1 MFTQEKSTIYTYT
14 TGDGYYFPIKVYD
27 NGIVECFIYH
37 GKVMLLMFMYCYKL
51 TKSRSLNS
59 IIKQVERDAGKYKEQ
74 YKTFVEISRLHHIK
88 F

>member
-14 TGDGYYFPIKVYD
+14 TVDGYYYLIKVYD
-27 NGIVECFIYH
+27 TGIVECFIYH
-37 GKVMLLMFMYCYKL
+37 GKVLYPMFMYCYKL
-51 TKSRSLNS
+51 SKSRSLNS

-74 YKTFVEISRLHHIK
+74 YKTFIGISRIHNIE